1 MEPLVS
7 AVIPCYKQGHF
18 LAEAVQSVLGQ
29 TVNDVECIVVNDGS
43 PDTTREVAMQ
53 LASGDPRVRYIEQ
66 MNRGLAAARNRG
78 LGEARGRFIQF
89 LDADDIIAPDKL
101 RIQTDI
107 LRAQPRWA
115 VAYSDFRYCPQHDTS
130 ATVPSRS
137 KIQPRFVMG
146 KPLWDMAAR
155 WETQLSIPIHSF
167 LFDAG
172 LFRSTGIS
180 FDESLPTHEDW
191 DCWMRIL
198 EVDPIVVH
206 TPGELAIYRLHP
218 DSMTTNQW
226 MMWRGF
232 ARAIRNRRRHFT
244 GDPIVRGLL
253 LEKLI
258 ELAGVYE
265 EARKETRGA
274 AVRRTMDVLR
284 RMAPWRLQVWA
295 RRLTVR
301 VFLRLGIDIVC

>member
-7 AVIPCYKQGHF
+7 TVIPSYKQGHF

-29 TVNDVECIVVNDGS
+29 TLNDLECIVVNDGS

-53 LASGDPRVRYIEQ
+53 LASNDPRVRYVEQ
-66 MNRGLAAARNRG
+66 MNRGVAAARNRG
-78 LGEARGRFIQF
+78 LEEARGRFIQF
-89 LDADDIIAPDKL
+89 LDADDIIAPDKF

-115 VAYSDFRYCPQHDTS
+115 VAYSDHRYCPQHDTS
-130 ATVPSRS
+130 ATTPSNNM
-137 KIQPRFVMG
+137 IQPRFVTA

-167 LFDAG
+167 LFDAD
-172 LFRSTGIS
+172 LFRRAGIS

-198 EVDPIVVH
+198 EIDPIVIH

-218 DSMTTNQW
+218 DSMTTDQR

-232 ARAIRNRRRHFT
+232 ARAIRSRRRHFT
-244 GDPIVRGLL
+244 GDPIVQGLL
-253 LEKLI
+253 LEKLV
-258 ELAGVYE
+258 ELAGAYQ
-265 EARKETRGA
+265 EAREGAGGA
-274 AVRRTMDVLR
+274 ARR
-284 RMAPWRLQVWA
+284 RMMDALRGIAPGRLQVWL

-301 VFLRLGIDIVC
+301 MFLRFGIDMVC

>member
-29 TVNDVECIVVNDGS
+29 TVNDLECIVVNDGS

-66 MNRGLAAARNRG
+66 VNRGLAAARNRG

-107 LRAQPRWA
+107 LRAQSRWA
-115 VAYSDFRYCPQHDTS
+115 VAYSDHRYCPQHDTS

-172 LFRSTGIS
+172 LFRSTGIC

-218 DSMTTNQW
+218 DSMTTNQR

-232 ARAIRNRRRHFT
+232 ACAIRNRHRHFT
-244 GDPIVRGLL
+244 GDPIMRGLL
-253 LEKLI
+253 LEKLV
-258 ELAGVYE
+258 ELADVYAEPE
-265 EARKETRGA
+265 EGAGGA

-284 RMAPWRLQVWA
+284 RIAPWPFQVWV
-295 RRLTVR
+295 RRLTVH
-301 VFLRLGIDIVC
+301 VFLRLGIDMVW

>member
-1 MEPLVS
+1 MQPLVS

-29 TVNDVECIVVNDGS
+29 TVDDLECIVVNDGS

-115 VAYSDFRYCPQHDTS
+115 VAYSDSRYCPQHDTS

-218 DSMTTNQW
+218 DSMTTNER

-232 ARAIRNRRRHFT
+232 ACAIRNRHRHFT
-244 GDPIVRGLL
+244 GDPIMRGLL
-253 LEKLI
+253 LEKLV
-258 ELAGVYE
+258 ELAGVYDDPGE
-265 EARKETRGA
+265 GAGGA
-274 AVRRTMDVLR
+274 AVRRTMDALR
-284 RMAPWRLQVWA
+284 RNAPWPFQVWV

-301 VFLRLGIDIVC
+301 VFLRLGIDMVW

>member
-1 MEPLVS
+1 MGPLVS

-18 LAEAVQSVLGQ
+18 LGEAVQSVLGQ
-29 TVNDVECIVVNDGS
+29 TVNDLECIVVNDGS
-43 PDTTREVAMQ
+43 PDTTREVAMR

-66 MNRGLAAARNRG
+66 VNRGLAAARNRG

-115 VAYSDFRYCPQHDTS
+115 VAYSDHRFCPKNDTS
-130 ATVPSRS
+130 ATVPSS
-137 KIQPRFVMG
+137 DKVLPRFVMK

-167 LFDAG
+167 LFDAD
-172 LFRSTGIS
+172 LFRRTGIS

-198 EVDPIVVH
+198 EVDPIVLH

-218 DSMTTNQW
+218 DSMTTDQW

-232 ARAIRNRRRHFT
+232 ACAIRNRRRHFR
-244 GDPIVRGLL
+244 GDPIVRDLL
-253 LEKLI
+253 LEKLV
-258 ELAGVYE
+258 ELAGAYE
-265 EARKETRGA
+265 EAREEAGGPSM
-274 AVRRTMDVLR
+274 RRTMDVLR
-284 RMAPWRLQVWA
+284 RIAPWPFQVWV
-295 RRLTVR
+295 RRFTVR
-301 VFLRLGIDIVC
+301 MFLRFGIDVVW

>member
-29 TVNDVECIVVNDGS
+29 TINDLECIVVNDGS
-43 PDTTREVAMQ
+43 PDTTRDVAMQ

-66 MNRGLAAARNRG
+66 TNRGLAAARNCG
-78 LGEARGRFIQF
+78 LGEARGQFIQF

-107 LRAQPRWA
+107 LRAQSRWA
-115 VAYSDFRYCPQHDTS
+115 VAYSDHRYCPQHDTS

-155 WETQLSIPIHSF
+155 WETQFSIPIHSF

-218 DSMTTNQW
+218 DSMTRNQW

-258 ELAGVYE
+258 ELAGVYQ
-265 EARKETRGA
+265 EARKETGSA
-274 AVRRTMDVLR
+274 TVRRTMDLLR
-284 RMAPWRLQVWA
+284 RMAPWRLRCGFA
-295 RRLTVR
+295 ASLC
-301 VFLRLGIDIVC
+301 GSS